1 MPNTI
6 NINTLMHIALSDEP
20 DVCEAAEVPHRRSSL
35 KISNPVIEK
44 FSELGEDDKENITDR
59 LQSLGKIVHEE
70 FLKLGELLLQSLRER
85 KIEPRSIVNTLTQ
98 CEVYS
103 TEKERKVKLFQL
115 HNKDL
120 SEAKDI
126 YDIFSII
133 SPYYSWF
140 SYELFKKIVNTH
152 GSDED
157 KENMEQYCLD
167 FSEYCQR
174 IPCVEF
180 RENDSKSSCQ
190 TKIKFKLDLD
200 IKSLNVYEIKCIQRN
215 IAKILKLQSSVLV
228 LSSIQDGCMALA
240 FLVPSHIAT
249 QLVQLVIDEMATLCK
264 EVKMISVDREQDDSC
279 LEKVSL

>member
-1 MPNTI
+1 
-6 NINTLMHIALSDEP
+6 MHIALSDEP

-44 FSELGEDDKENITDR
+44 FSELGEDDKENITDQ
-59 LQSLGKIVHEE
+59 LQSLEKIIHEK
-70 FLKLGELLLQSLRER
+70 FLKLGELLLQSLKAR
-85 KIEPRSIVNTLTQ
+85 KIEPKSIINTLSQ

-103 TEKERKVKLFQL
+103 TEKECKVKLLQL

-120 SEAKDI
+120 LETKDI
-126 YDIFSII
+126 YDIFLII

-140 SYELFKKIVNTH
+140 DYELFKKIVNTH

-157 KENMEQYCLD
+157 KEIMEQYCQD
-167 FSEYCQR
+167 FTEYCKR

-180 RENDSKSSCQ
+180 QENDSKSSRQ
-190 TKIKFKLDLD
+190 TKIKFKLDFD

-228 LSSIQDGCMALA
+228 LSTIQDGCMALE

-249 QLVQLVIDEMATLCK
+249 QLVQLVMDKKATLCK
-264 EVKMISVDREQDDSC
+264 EVKMISVDREQDDPC